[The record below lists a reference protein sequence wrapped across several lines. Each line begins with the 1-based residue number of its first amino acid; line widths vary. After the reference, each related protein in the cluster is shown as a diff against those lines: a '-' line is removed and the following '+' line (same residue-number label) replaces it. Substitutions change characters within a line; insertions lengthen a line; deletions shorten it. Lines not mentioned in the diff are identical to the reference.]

1 MIDPAGIRAQAE
13 RWWPQV
19 LRAALTGAP
28 IFPRYLTRIGK
39 VKPRERLRDFQR
51 VRAAQDA
58 LIAQSKEQTGS
69 GYVLEWMERDYRDI
83 GRNRFIDAIRV
94 PTLDD
99 YLAIVRGRAAY
110 DRFLKDAALI
120 RRQAPELADWRPEHP
135 LEIEKYHGRW
145 PDLLRLV
152 RYFLDAHE
160 PGRYYIR
167 ELPVEVPTKF
177 VESHQGILDSLLA
190 AALPEDRVRTGKTFE
205 QRYGLKTRQPLVRLR
220 LLDPDLG
227 RTYFSGLTDLAI
239 PLSDFESLNLP
250 LRRLIVLENKTNYT
264 NLMNFLTLPQCTG
277 TAALFGSGFR
287 VGLLRQARWL
297 QKVEL
302 LYWGDIDAHGLQ
314 ILSQLRGYFP
324 HVRALLM
331 DRDTFDALAEYHVDA
346 PESNVVRLSHLTA
359 AEQALFDHLNAR
371 RLRLEQ
377 ERVPQR
383 MVRAAFRRL
392 L

>member
-19 LRAALTGAP
+19 LRAALTGESV
-28 IFPRYLTRIGK
+28 FPRYLTRIGK

-51 VRAAQDA
+51 IRAAQDA

-69 GYVLEWMERDYRDI
+69 GYVLEWTERDYRDI
-83 GRNRFIDAIRV
+83 GRNRFIDAIHI

-99 YLAIVRGRAAY
+99 YLALLRRRAAY
-110 DRFLKDAALI
+110 DRFLADAALI
-120 RRQAPELADWRPEHP
+120 RRQVPELTDWCPEHP
-135 LEIEKYHGRW
+135 LDIEKYHDQW

-152 RYFLDAHE
+152 RYFLDTHE

-190 AALPEDRVRTGKTFE
+190 AALPAESVRVGKTFE
-205 QRYGLKTRQPLVRLR
+205 ERYGLKTRQPLVRLR
-220 LLDPDLG
+220 LLDADLG

-239 PLSDFESLNLP
+239 PLPDFEALDLP

-264 NLMNFLTLPQCTG
+264 NLMNFLTLPQCAD

-287 VGLLRQARWL
+287 VGLLRQAHWL
-297 QKVEL
+297 QTVEI

-324 HVRALLM
+324 HVRSLLM
-331 DRDTFDALAEYHVDA
+331 DRATFDALAEYHVEA
-346 PESNVVRLSHLTA
+346 PESNVARLPHLAA
-359 AEQALFDHLNAR
+359 AEQALYDYLNAR

-383 MVRAAFRRL
+383 MVRAAFRAL